1 MGTMIRHARGRRL
14 ATEPV
19 LPLPVAMILPAFLT
33 ALVPPIRTSALPKA
47 SLPAARLTAIAMATI
62 AMGADEKDGLAVLTA
77 TRPLQEKAFAVN
89 SRRHR
94 IRAVLDSGSLTVS
107 G

>member
-1 MGTMIRHARGRRL
+1 MIRHARGRRL

-33 ALVPPIRTSALPKA
+33 ALVPPIRISALTKA
-47 SLPAARLTAIAMATI
+47 GLPAARLTAIAMATI

-77 TRPLQEKAFAVN
+77 TGLLQEKAFAVN

-94 IRAVLDSGSLTVS
+94 SPAVLDNGSLVVS